1 MSVADLLNSIEMSL
15 TRAKLENEKLS
26 KGTKSAAPKVR
37 AALLEIGKHVAES
50 RKLVL
55 DIGKSIPVKRR
66 EPKQPAAEVQ
76 VPAVQELPP
85 PPEPLQRS
93 AAEPIPEQAPEAIA
107 PSAPKKRGAK
117 KAVAIQ

>member
-55 DIGKSIPVKRR
+55 DIGKSIPVKHR
-66 EPKQPAAEVQ
+66 EPKQSIPEVQ
-76 VPAVQELPP
+76 APVVEELP

-93 AAEPIPEQAPEAIA
+93 AAEPIPEPAPEPIA
-107 PSAPKKRGAK
+107 PAAPKKRGAK